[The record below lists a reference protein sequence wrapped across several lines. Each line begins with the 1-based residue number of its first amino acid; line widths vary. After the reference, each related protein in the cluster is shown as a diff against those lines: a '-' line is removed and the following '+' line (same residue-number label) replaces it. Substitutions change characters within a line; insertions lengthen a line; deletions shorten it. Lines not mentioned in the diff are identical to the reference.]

1 MQAIA
6 RFLDSHMIFVRRL
19 IKTIIISLFAIQ
31 VLVVFSQVI
40 WRFVFND
47 PFSWSEELARYL
59 QVWLIL
65 LTASVCIRKGRHL
78 AVDFATHV
86 LPFRIN
92 KILKLIT
99 MVCIMGFTWIL
110 IIFSVQMIVIT
121 VHQITP
127 AMRVPIGVVYMAFP
141 VAGIAMFME
150 SLIVF
155 LKLTGVKDKAGFDD
169 IYGGS

>member
-1 MQAIA
+1 MQTLAK
-6 RFLDSHMIFVRRL
+6 FLDTHMIWVRRL
-19 IKTIIISLFAIQ
+19 IKTAIILLFAVQ
-31 VLVVFSQVI
+31 VLVVFSQVV

-65 LTASVCIRKGRHL
+65 LASSVCIRKGRHL

-92 KILKLIT
+92 KILKQII

-110 IIFSVQMIVIT
+110 IVFSVQMILIT
-121 VHQITP
+121 IHQITP
-127 AMRVPIGVVYMAFP
+127 AMRVPILVVYSAFP
-141 VAGIAMFME
+141 VAGICMFME

-155 LKLTGVKDKAGFDD
+155 LKLVGVKGKADMD
-169 IYGGS
+169 AIYGG

>member
-1 MQAIA
+1 MQTLAK
-6 RFLDSHMIFVRRL
+6 FLDTHMIWVRRL
-19 IKTIIISLFAIQ
+19 IKTAIILLFAVQ
-31 VLVVFSQVI
+31 VLVVFNQVV

-65 LTASVCIRKGRHL
+65 LASSVCIRKGRHL

-92 KILKLIT
+92 KILKQII

-110 IIFSVQMIVIT
+110 IVFSVQMILIT
-121 VHQITP
+121 IHQITP
-127 AMRVPIGVVYMAFP
+127 AMRVPILVVYSAFP
-141 VAGIAMFME
+141 VAGICMFME

-155 LKLTGVKDKAGFDD
+155 LKLVGVKGKADMD
-169 IYGGS
+169 AIYGG